1 MTDGAHWLHGSRV
14 RPSNTVHLPEAVRER
29 KGVCYYCYVL
39 TGWFNL
45 LGQVA
50 VTAAIEYTLAN
61 HLSAMIV
68 LGTGGAGTGG
78 KVITQ
83 GQLLGIYAGKAS
95 REHCATAFM
104 RPVVQVS
111 VTCMQISDLYCC
123 DQQMQDTVHTLHK
136 TRIQGLRF
144 GSKHGHKKGVIL

>member
-1 MTDGAHWLHGSRV
+1 MSCCTGS
-14 RPSNTVHLPEAVRER
+14 
-29 KGVCYYCYVL
+29 
-39 TGWFNL
+39 GWFNL

-83 GQLLGIYAGKAS
+83 GQLLGIYAGN
-95 REHCATAFM
+95 
-104 RPVVQVS
+104 
-111 VTCMQISDLYCC
+111 
-123 DQQMQDTVHTLHK
+123 TVHVT
-136 TRIQGLRF
+136 Q
-144 GSKHGHKKGVIL
+144 GSKQRHLHLLLCCIALQ

>member
-1 MTDGAHWLHGSRV
+1 MLRQGKCV
-14 RPSNTVHLPEAVRER
+14 F
-29 KGVCYYCYVL
+29 CYHFVL
-39 TGWFNL
+39 AGWFNL

-83 GQLLGIYAGKAS
+83 GQLLGIYAG
-95 REHCATAFM
+95 E
-104 RPVVQVS
+104 
-111 VTCMQISDLYCC
+111 
-123 DQQMQDTVHTLHK
+123 
-136 TRIQGLRF
+136 
-144 GSKHGHKKGVIL
+144 

>member
-1 MTDGAHWLHGSRV
+1 MSCCTGS
-14 RPSNTVHLPEAVRER
+14 
-29 KGVCYYCYVL
+29 
-39 TGWFNL
+39 GWFNL

-83 GQLLGIYAGKAS
+83 GQLLGIYAGNK
-95 REHCATAFM
+95 
-104 RPVVQVS
+104 
-111 VTCMQISDLYCC
+111 
-123 DQQMQDTVHTLHK
+123 VHV
-136 TRIQGLRF
+136 IQG
-144 GSKHGHKKGVIL
+144 SKQRHLHLLLCCIALQ

>member
-1 MTDGAHWLHGSRV
+1 V
-14 RPSNTVHLPEAVRER
+14 RQR
-29 KGVCYYCYVL
+29 KGVSYCTYIL

-83 GQLLGIYAGKAS
+83 GQLLGIYAGEKS
-95 REHCATAFM
+95 RGAWHHTSMNLSHACNL
-104 RPVVQVS
+104 RPV
-111 VTCMQISDLYCC
+111 L
-123 DQQMQDTVHTLHK
+123 L
-136 TRIQGLRF
+136 
-144 GSKHGHKKGVIL
+144 

>member
-1 MTDGAHWLHGSRV
+1 M
-14 RPSNTVHLPEAVRER
+14 
-29 KGVCYYCYVL
+29 GVFHYPLIL

-83 GQLLGIYAGKAS
+83 GQLLGIYAGKTSQGALRHIIHAS
-95 REHCATAFM
+95 NHAGVCHLRASL
-104 RPVVQVS
+104 RPV
-111 VTCMQISDLYCC
+111 L
-123 DQQMQDTVHTLHK
+123 L
-136 TRIQGLRF
+136 
-144 GSKHGHKKGVIL
+144 